1 MKADLH
7 VHSTVSDGSDSIDEL
22 IILAEQRGLDAIAIT
37 DHDTVSHMAQIV
49 QLSKVGKRRS
59 RVDESPQA
67 PYSTGLSS
75 LTHLFSP
82 LSPSDSKLRVLGGVE
97 MSSVHRPTNTGAHI
111 LGYHIVKPWLITAL
125 AQPLLEARHLNSM
138 KQVERLQKLGYDID
152 VNKLARADNKYL
164 YKQHIMDWLV
174 NTGQALDMFGG
185 FYQEVFKRGG
195 PCDFDIEYID
205 VFDSVCAIKEAG
217 GLAVLAHPG
226 KQQNFLLIK
235 ELVKVGLD
243 GIELNHHSH
252 SAKDKSIIEQCA
264 AEYGLFLTGGSDYHG
279 RFEPQPFGIGDF
291 VSHYSGVRALALDS

>member
-37 DHDTVSHMAQIV
+37 DHDTVQHMAQIV
-49 QLSKVGKRRS
+49 QLTKASKRRS
-59 RVDESPQA
+59 RIDEPPQLPQA
-67 PYSTGLSS
+67 AGLSNLS
-75 LTHLFSP
+75 CFFGS
-82 LSPSDSKLRVLGGVE
+82 LSPSRRKLKVLGGVE
-97 MSSVHRPTNTGAHI
+97 MSSVHRPTNTKAHI
-111 LGYHIVKPWLITAL
+111 LGYHIVKPWIITAL
-125 AQPLLEARHLNSM
+125 TQPLLKARNLNSE
-138 KQVERLQKLGYDID
+138 KQVERLIQLGYDID

-174 NTGQALDMFGG
+174 STGQALDMFGS
-185 FYQEVFKRGG
+185 FYQEIFKGGG

-226 KQQNFLLIK
+226 MQQNFWLIE

-243 GIELNHHSH
+243 GIELNHHAH
-252 SAKDKSIIEQCA
+252 SAEDRAIIEQCA
-264 AEYGLFLTGGSDYHG
+264 VEHDLFLTGGSDYHG
-279 RFEPQPFGIGDF
+279 RYEPQPFGLGDF
-291 VSHYSGVRALALDS
+291 LSHHSGAEAVVC